1 MSGEEVKTVEAGSVK
16 SHDQAESNVNEKTA
30 SVENA
35 GTTEG
40 NVDEAEARLDKHKDE
55 DSAKTQRG
63 N

>member
-1 MSGEEVKTVEAGSVK
+1 MK
-16 SHDQAESNVNEKTA
+16 SHDQAESNVNEKAA